1 MEAFN
6 RWLIE
11 HAPATTPPMTL
22 LDTTTDPLDET
33 VAQAEQWIG
42 ERL

>member
-1 MEAFN
+1 MVAFN
-6 RWLIE
+6 RWLIA

-22 LDTTTDPLDET
+22 LDTTIDPLEEI
-33 VAQAEQWIG
+33 VAQVEQWIG

>member
-1 MEAFN
+1 MMAFN

-11 HAPATTPPMTL
+11 HAPTTTPHMTL
-22 LDTTTDPLDET
+22 LDTTTDPLVET
-33 VAQAEQWIG
+33 VAKADQWLG